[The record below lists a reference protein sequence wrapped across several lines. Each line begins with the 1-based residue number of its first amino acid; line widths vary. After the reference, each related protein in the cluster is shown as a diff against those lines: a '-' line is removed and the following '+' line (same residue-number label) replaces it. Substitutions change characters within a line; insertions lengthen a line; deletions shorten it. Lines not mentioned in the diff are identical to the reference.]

1 MTANVNGVNLTLM
14 IGPAEPVPVPG
25 DVLDALES
33 VKVISKAVGTS
44 GFELVFKMD
53 VRSPLQTLFLVS
65 GGASLPLVR
74 VVVAVTVSGQTSV
87 LIDGV
92 MTNHSVSPDSKNG
105 MTTLTISGEDLS
117 RAMDYIDFSG
127 IPFPAMPPELQ
138 VLTCLAKYAL
148 LGVIPMVIPCV
159 VPDITIPIQQILRQ
173 QGTDLAH
180 IRRLADMVGYVF
192 YMVPGPAVGS
202 SVAYWGPQIK
212 WGPVQPALSADADAF
227 TNVDSL
233 SFSFSNE
240 ETSMP
245 ILIIQE
251 PITKAPIPIP
261 IPNINPLTPPLGV
274 VPPIPKHFPIIDG
287 AAKLPPVRALLTGFA
302 KQAQAADAV
311 TANGSLDVL
320 RYGQV
325 LNPRHLVGIRG
336 AGTAFDGL
344 WYVTG
349 VTHHLKRG
357 EYKQDFTLSR
367 NGLISTLSSV
377 AV

>member
-1 MTANVNGVNLTLM
+1 MRANVNGVNLTLM
-14 IGPAEPVPVPG
+14 IGPAEPVPVSG
-25 DVLDALES
+25 AVLDALDS

-44 GFELVFKMD
+44 GFELQFKID
-53 VRSPLQTLFLVS
+53 ITSPLQTLFLVS

-92 MTNHSVSPDSKNG
+92 MTNHSVSPDTKNG

-117 RAMDYIDFSG
+117 RVMDYVDFSG
-127 IPFPAMPPELQ
+127 IPFPAMTPDLQ
-138 VLTCLAKYAL
+138 VLACLAKYTL
-148 LGVIPMVIPCV
+148 FGVIPMVIPCV
-159 VPDITIPIQQILRQ
+159 VPDITIPTMQILRQ

-192 YMVPGPAVGS
+192 YLVPGPAVGS

-212 WGPVQPALSADADAF
+212 WGPVQPALSSDADAF

-233 SFSFSNE
+233 SFAFSNE
-240 ETSMP
+240 DTSLP

-261 IPNINPLTPPLGV
+261 IPDINPLTPPLGV
-274 VPPIPKHFPIIDG
+274 VPPIPKHFPIING
-287 AAKLPPVRALLTGFA
+287 VAKLPPVRALLIGLA
-302 KQAQAADAV
+302 KQAQQADAV
-311 TANGSLDVL
+311 TASGSLDVL

-325 LNPRHLVGIRG
+325 LNARSLVGVRG
-336 AGTAFDGL
+336 AGLAFDGM

-367 NGLISTLSSV
+367 NGLISTLPSV

>member
-1 MTANVNGVNLTLM
+1 VTANVDGVNLTLM
-14 IGPAEPVPVPG
+14 IGPAEPVPVSG

-44 GFELVFKMD
+44 GFELVFKID
-53 VRSPLQTLFLVS
+53 VRSPLQTLFLVT
-65 GGASLPLVR
+65 GGASLPLMR
-74 VVVAVTVSGQTSV
+74 VVVAVTVGGQTSV

-92 MTNHSVSPDSKNG
+92 MTNHSVSPNSKDG

-117 RAMDYIDFSG
+117 RVMDYIDFSG

-148 LGVIPMVIPCV
+148 FGVIPMVIPCV
-159 VPDITIPIQQILRQ
+159 VPDISIPIQQILRQ

-180 IRRLADMVGYVF
+180 IRRLAEMVGYVF
-192 YMVPGPAVGS
+192 YMAPGPAVGS
-202 SVAYWGPQIK
+202 SYAYWGPQIK

-240 ETSMP
+240 DTSMP

-261 IPNINPLTPPLGV
+261 IPDVNPLSPPLGV

-287 AAKLPPVRALLTGFA
+287 VAKLPPVRALLTGFA
-302 KQAQAADAV
+302 KQAQSAEAV
-311 TANGSLDVL
+311 SANGSLDVV

-325 LNPRHLVGIRG
+325 LNPRGLVGIRG

-367 NGLISTLSSV
+367 NGLISTLPSV